1 MAVITQLITINL
13 TPVNTP
19 ETTFSTGGTYTIPM
33 GEGDLSV
40 YAKYTFIDEQE
51 TITTNTPDYYSFQE
65 SYERVDVSV
74 TYAME
79 NYSIALSGKNLTD
92 DITTVIRDVSGL
104 MAYGN
109 KSPGKSWTVTLKAN
123 F

>member
-1 MAVITQLITINL
+1 M
-13 TPVNTP
+13 
-19 ETTFSTGGTYTIPM
+19 
-33 GEGDLSV
+33 D
-40 YAKYTFIDEQE
+40 
-51 TITTNTPDYYSFQE
+51 
-65 SYERVDVSV
+65 
-74 TYAME
+74 

-109 KSPGKSWTVTLKAN
+109 KSPGKSWTITLKAN